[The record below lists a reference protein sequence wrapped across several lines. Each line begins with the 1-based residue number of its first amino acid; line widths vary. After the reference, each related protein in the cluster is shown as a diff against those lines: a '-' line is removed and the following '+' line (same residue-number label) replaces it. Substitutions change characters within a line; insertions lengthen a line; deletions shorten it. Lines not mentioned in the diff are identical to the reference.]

1 MHMTDDDKQLLL
13 WAARAAGLQIKPN
26 FYLPEY
32 GLGII
37 VDPMDCARSWNPLK
51 RDDDALRLA
60 VKLRIQ
66 ITPGTYN
73 PEEFSAFTNPYEARE
88 YYAPMLQDEVAAT
101 RRAITRAAAEI
112 GKAMGE

>member
-1 MHMTDDDKQLLL
+1 MQMTDDDKQLLL

-60 VKLRIQ
+60 VKLRMQ

-73 PEEFSAFTNPYEARE
+73 SEELSVFTNPYEIRE
-88 YYAPMLQDEVAAT
+88 RYTSLQDAYAAT